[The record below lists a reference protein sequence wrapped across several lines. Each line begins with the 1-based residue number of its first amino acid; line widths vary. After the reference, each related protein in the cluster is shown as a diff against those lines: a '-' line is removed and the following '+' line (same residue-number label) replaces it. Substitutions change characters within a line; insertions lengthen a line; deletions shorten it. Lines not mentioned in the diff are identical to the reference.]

1 MRRILQDT
9 PLAPIR
15 TQLPLLQL
23 FVSQPRKCSHSDS
36 HSVLIH
42 SYSHSHSH
50 SHYQYHYHY
59 HYHNNTHYHYHFQY
73 HYHYYNVQFLTSF
86 CALFCSCFLSSKTP
100 PNHFNLHA
108 VPESA
113 QALQCL
119 EQQ

>member
-1 MRRILQDT
+1 MPQKITPVLPAILKNNLSFNFVINDYN
-9 PLAPIR
+9 R
-15 TQLPLLQL
+15 TSLYIT
-23 FVSQPRKCSHSDS
+23 SSK
-36 HSVLIH
+36 
-42 SYSHSHSH
+42 
-50 SHYQYHYHY
+50 YHHY

-73 HYHYYNVQFLTSF
+73 HYHYDNVQFLTSF